1 MYIISI
7 TAACGPAVIRSS
19 THAFLVNTVQSLV
32 GHFPLLLYN
41 RQKLEAILNDLS
53 TMKYTLL
60 FGLTGSTP
68 DTAFSASANSANDAV
83 DALSISG
90 LETIVSLLIEIMELS
105 TSIGRPHY
113 KSFSDLDQSNAWRS
127 RWMSLATAG
136 AFRGNPAIQ
145 PRLLVT
151 LGCLADSEVDDALLY
166 QLVNAL
172 RNTLDGQPFRD
183 GNEMVLNSL
192 IFACTKL
199 VGARLTPGYSGP
211 ESAYLTELFWLAV
224 AVLEIAEGSTYPLSV
239 TFLEVCLK
247 TLSISDVLAC
257 QHLPAFLLQARK
269 GLEPSATSLD
279 EIIGI
284 NFSRSF
290 SFSLAA
296 LLAKGMKSQ
305 GSRECVRS
313 AARVLLDLSSK
324 HRITVHEPPNG
335 LEAVKPT
342 ISFEV
347 LPYLAILIPIMD
359 NNDELVDYLNLAG
372 LHGDEFRKIPLS
384 KVWKK
389 LFSDGSVEE
398 MLDNETSLL
407 LLSLT
412 GTILASTD
420 REKELLLLYSFF
432 DEAAP
437 NTRSTFPYVYVS
449 DSGKRLIA
457 RYEEMIPKMAVTI
470 TDSLN
475 MPLLQTIESIVCTAT
490 SDPEFGADGVANYT
504 QAKFLEELGFSILMK
519 GGLESMTREERVKA
533 VQVAGEVAESVMTV
547 WRGSAAS

>member
-1 MYIISI
+1 MYIITV

-19 THAFLVNTVQSLV
+19 THAFLVNTVQSLIS
-32 GHFPLLLYN
+32 HFPLLLYN
-41 RQKLEAILNDLS
+41 RQKLEVILSDLS

-60 FGLTGSTP
+60 FGLRGSTP

-90 LETIVSLLIEIMELS
+90 LETIVSLLIEIMDL
-105 TSIGRPHY
+105 TASIG
-113 KSFSDLDQSNAWRS
+113 KCCWKLLSDLDQSNAWRS
-127 RWMSLATAG
+127 RWMSLLTAG
-136 AFRGNPAIQ
+136 AFRSNPAIQ
-145 PRLLVT
+145 PRLLVA

-172 RNTLDGQPFRD
+172 RNALDGQPFRD
-183 GNEMVLNSL
+183 GNEMVFNSL

-211 ESAYLTELFWLAV
+211 ESAYLTQLFWLAI

-239 TFLEVCLK
+239 MFVEVCLK
-247 TLSISDVLAC
+247 ALSVSDVLAH
-257 QHLPAFLLQARK
+257 QHLPAFLLRERK
-269 GLEPSATSLD
+269 PLDPSVTSLD
-279 EIIGI
+279 DIIGI

-290 SFSLAA
+290 SFAMAA

-305 GSRECVRS
+305 GSRDSVRS

-324 HRITVHEPPNG
+324 HRIKIHEPPNG

-359 NNDELVDYLNLAG
+359 NTNELVDYLNLTG
-372 LHGDEFRKIPLS
+372 LNGEDFRNIPPAQ
-384 KVWKK
+384 VWKK
-389 LFSDGSVEE
+389 LFNDGSVEE

-412 GTILASTD
+412 GTILASSD

-437 NTRSTFPYVYVS
+437 NTRSIFPYVYVFH
-449 DSGKRLIA
+449 LETIA
-457 RYEEMIPKMAVTI
+457 NFKV
-470 TDSLN
+470 
-475 MPLLQTIESIVCTAT
+475 
-490 SDPEFGADGVANYT
+490 
-504 QAKFLEELGFSILMK
+504 
-519 GGLESMTREERVKA
+519 
-533 VQVAGEVAESVMTV
+533 
-547 WRGSAAS
+547 

>member
-1 MYIISI
+1 
-7 TAACGPAVIRSS
+7 
-19 THAFLVNTVQSLV
+19 
-32 GHFPLLLYN
+32 
-41 RQKLEAILNDLS
+41 
-53 TMKYTLL
+53 
-60 FGLTGSTP
+60 
-68 DTAFSASANSANDAV
+68 
-83 DALSISG
+83 
-90 LETIVSLLIEIMELS
+90 
-105 TSIGRPHY
+105 
-113 KSFSDLDQSNAWRS
+113 
-127 RWMSLATAG
+127 
-136 AFRGNPAIQ
+136 
-145 PRLLVT
+145 
-151 LGCLADSEVDDALLY
+151 VDDALLY

-305 GSRECVRS
+305 GSRDSVRS

-335 LEAVKPT
+335 LQAVKPT

-347 LPYLAILIPIMD
+347 LPYLAILIPTMD
-359 NNDELVDYLNLAG
+359 NNDELVDYLNLTG
-372 LHGDEFRKIPLS
+372 LNGEDFRKLPPS

-437 NTRSTFPYVYVS
+437 NTRSTFPYVYVFQLWKTANFKVRRNDSKDGS
-449 DSGKRLIA
+449 DDYRESEHAVVANDRINCVHSDVGSGIWRGWGCELYSSQIA
-457 RYEEMIPKMAVTI
+457 RRARVFGIDEGWPGVHDEGGKGQGSAGRWGDCRECDGCMARLSRFLDNLRVR
-470 TDSLN
+470 SR
-475 MPLLQTIESIVCTAT
+475 
-490 SDPEFGADGVANYT
+490 EFG
-504 QAKFLEELGFSILMK
+504 SCILVV
-519 GGLESMTREERVKA
+519 SMHY
-533 VQVAGEVAESVMTV
+533 
-547 WRGSAAS
+547 

>member
-1 MYIISI
+1 M
-7 TAACGPAVIRSS
+7 
-19 THAFLVNTVQSLV
+19 SLV
-32 GHFPLLLYN
+32 
-41 RQKLEAILNDLS
+41 
-53 TMKYTLL
+53 
-60 FGLTGSTP
+60 
-68 DTAFSASANSANDAV
+68 
-83 DALSISG
+83 
-90 LETIVSLLIEIMELS
+90 
-105 TSIGRPHY
+105 
-113 KSFSDLDQSNAWRS
+113 
-127 RWMSLATAG
+127 TAG
-136 AFRGNPAIQ
+136 VFRSNPAIQ
-145 PRLLVT
+145 PRLLVS

-166 QLVNAL
+166 QLVNAF
-172 RNTLDGQPFRD
+172 RNALDGQPFRD
-183 GNEMVLNSL
+183 GNEMVPNSL

-224 AVLEIAEGSTYPLSV
+224 AVLEIAEGSTYPMAV
-239 TFLEVCLK
+239 TFVEVCLNA
-247 TLSISDVLAC
+247 LSMSHVLAH
-257 QHLPAFLLQARK
+257 QHLPAFLLRARK
-269 GLEPSATSLD
+269 PLEPPVVRLD

-290 SFSLAA
+290 SFAMAA

-305 GSRECVRS
+305 GSRDSVRS

-324 HRITVHEPPNG
+324 HRIKIHEPPNG
-335 LEAVKPT
+335 IEAVKPT

-347 LPYLAILIPIMD
+347 LPYLAILIPIM
-359 NNDELVDYLNLAG
+359 NNTDELVDYLNLTG
-372 LHGDEFRKIPLS
+372 LNGEEFRNIPPAR
-384 KVWKK
+384 VWKK
-389 LFSDGSVEE
+389 LFNDGSVEE

-449 DSGKRLIA
+449 NCIHMLISS
-457 RYEEMIPKMAVTI
+457 YEDMIPKMSLII
-470 TDSLN
+470 TESLN

-504 QAKFLEELGFSILMK
+504 QARLLEELGFSVLMK
-519 GGLESMTREERVKA
+519 GGLESMSREEKAKA
-533 VQVAGEVAESVMTV
+533 VQVAGEVAESVTAV